1 MPARPSPAAARRQR
15 PAPPGVLLVHPHP
28 VSRIGLRRLLAPQK
42 RFIVVGEAAT
52 AAEALE
58 QVRRRHPALVL
69 MDLAVGEGPAL
80 ELIGALA
87 GPGGPAVVVLADG
100 SQPLLLAQGRGRSR
114 RASAKSSPASRAAT
128 ATAASPPNSALPS
141 TPSSTTS
148 AGSLTGWASPDGSSC
163 CGWSMARLRC
173 QRRLLRPPTLALR
186 CRTRRH
192 HRATPRLPPPDPLT
206 VGSRSPAQSGRRGAS
221 ARSRSAP
228 GSPGRACAAGPS

>member
-28 VSRIGLRRLLAPQK
+28 VSRIGLRRLLAQQK

-100 SQPLLLAQGRGRSR
+100 SQPLLLAQALHAGARGVLPRDVAAAELPVLLAALAGGRARPPAAAATRPLTPRQREIVACIARGYSNRRIAAELGIAVHTVKHHLSRLFDRLGVAGRLELLR
-114 RASAKSSPASRAAT
+114 LVYGTAAVPTAAPSPART
-128 ATAASPPNSALPS
+128 GPALPYPS
-141 TPSSTTS
+141 PSSRDTPASS
-148 AGSLTGWASPDGSSC
+148 A
-163 CGWSMARLRC
+163 
-173 QRRLLRPPTLALR
+173 
-186 CRTRRH
+186 
-192 HRATPRLPPPDPLT
+192 
-206 VGSRSPAQSGRRGAS
+206 
-221 ARSRSAP
+221 
-228 GSPGRACAAGPS
+228 

>member
-28 VSRIGLRRLLAPQK
+28 VSRIGLRRLLAQQK

-100 SQPLLLAQGRGRSR
+100 SQPLLLAALAGGRARPPAAAATRPLTPRQREIVACIARGYSNRRIAAELGIAVHTVKHHLSRLFDRLGVAGRLELLR
-114 RASAKSSPASRAAT
+114 LVYGTAAVPTAAPSPART
-128 ATAASPPNSALPS
+128 GPALPYPS
-141 TPSSTTS
+141 PSSRDTPASS
-148 AGSLTGWASPDGSSC
+148 A
-163 CGWSMARLRC
+163 
-173 QRRLLRPPTLALR
+173 
-186 CRTRRH
+186 
-192 HRATPRLPPPDPLT
+192 
-206 VGSRSPAQSGRRGAS
+206 
-221 ARSRSAP
+221 
-228 GSPGRACAAGPS
+228 